1 MPNGQCKVHGGKSSE
16 AMTMSDDLDPAGA
29 D

>member
-1 MPNGQCKVHGGKSSE
+1 MPNRRCKVHGGKSSE
-16 AMTMSDDLDPAGA
+16 AMTMSDDLDLAGA